1 MSERKLEFWLPKK
14 RFFKSGNADFVTSF
28 PSRIMRAF
36 GWEMNEEV
44 ELVITPEEIRITRAK
59 TIKDDKQNKR

>member
-1 MSERKLEFWLPKK
+1 MKGRKLEFWLPKK

-36 GWEMNEEV
+36 GWQINEEV
-44 ELVITPEEIRITRAK
+44 EMYITPEEIRIVRAGN
-59 TIKDDKQNKR
+59 DKQDKR

>member
-1 MSERKLEFWLPKK
+1 MKERKLEFWLPKK

>member
-1 MSERKLEFWLPKK
+1 MEERKLEFWLPKK

-36 GWEMNEEV
+36 GWELNEEI
-44 ELVITPEEIRITRAK
+44 ELVITPDEIRIIRAK
-59 TIKDDKQNKR
+59 TVKDDKQNKR